1 MQIVAGRSFRRD
13 NPIDLGKAYIL
24 NESAVRSIGW
34 SNQEA
39 VGKRFGSENSRVIG
53 VVKDFHFR
61 SFRRETQP
69 LAINV
74 LPRMFRYASVRV
86 NPSQIQNV
94 LQFLE
99 SKWQEVNPGLPFD
112 YYFYDDDF
120 ANLYKNDLNTKTLVI
135 HFTYLA
141 VFIACLGLFGLSL
154 LTIQRRTKEI
164 GIRKVLGA
172 QFFHTSSIIVTGF
185 LRLVGIAYVLAVPI
199 AYWSMNRWLEGFV
212 YRTRLNPWLFVVSG
226 IFIVFITLAT
236 ISLHVIRVT
245 RTNPA
250 EVLKYE

>member
-1 MQIVAGRSFRRD
+1 
-13 NPIDLGKAYIL
+13 
-24 NESAVRSIGW
+24 
-34 SNQEA
+34 
-39 VGKRFGSENSRVIG
+39 
-53 VVKDFHFR
+53 
-61 SFRRETQP
+61 
-69 LAINV
+69 
-74 LPRMFRYASVRV
+74 MFRYASVRV

-94 LQFLE
+94 LQLLE

-172 QFFHTSSIIVTGF
+172 QFFHTSSILVTGF
-185 LRLVGIAYVLAVPI
+185 LRLVGIAYVIAVPI
-199 AYWSMNRWLEGFV
+199 ATWSMNRWLEGFV
-212 YRTRLNPWLFVVSG
+212 YRTRLNPWLFVISG

-236 ISLHVIRVT
+236 ISLHVIKVT